1 MIKKML
7 QSKYKSFL
15 FLLVF
20 VIGWSVAL
28 YFINPQEIVEII
40 GVKNG
45 YVVGFLV
52 SLFGGVS
59 VASSGVIY
67 TMLATLVAGGLNFVI
82 LGIVIGIG
90 ASLGDMIMF
99 LVGMKGKT
107 SLEKRFKNFFTKYN
121 KWLKKIP
128 DPIVYLF
135 VFIYTAIVPLPNDI
149 VLLPLGLAGHSFKK
163 IFMFV
168 FAGNLVFMITLGYL
182 SLKGINYFAN

>member
-1 MIKKML
+1 ML
-7 QSKYKSFL
+7 QKIINSKYNSLIFL
-15 FLLVF
+15 IIF
-20 VIGWSVAL
+20 VTAWSVTL
-28 YFINPQEIVEII
+28 YFINPQEIVEFI
-40 GVKNG
+40 GVHNG

-67 TMLATLVAGGLNFVI
+67 TMLATLVAGGLNFII

-90 ASLGDMIMF
+90 ASIGDMIMF

-107 SLEKRFKNFFTKYN
+107 SLEKRFKKIFTKYN
-121 KWLKKIP
+121 KWLQKIP
-128 DPIVYLF
+128 NPIVYLF
-135 VFIYTAIVPLPNDI
+135 VFIYTAIIPLPNDI

-168 FAGNLVFMITLGYL
+168 FAGNLVFMIILGYL
-182 SLKGINYFAN
+182 SLKGINYFAS